1 MPRWSELDNGGI
13 VLHSFTRE
21 GLEKLNKDMT
31 LHKLEYKGWDG
42 LLKLTLKSPTKIKFE
57 K

>member
-1 MPRWSELDNGGI
+1 
-13 VLHSFTRE
+13 
-21 GLEKLNKDMT
+21 MT

-42 LLKLTLKSPTKIKFE
+42 LSKLTLKSPTKIKFE